1 MTKMAS
7 ALTPIEHDAVP
18 EPRPLPAPPKPTKL
32 DWLLTADPKQR
43 LRITRSLLSSLV
55 FFICVGMI
63 IYCSIIGVM
72 DPVEGSVLAGL
83 IFVSCVGFYLAMRVG
98 WNLRM
103 SDPSLTLPQIMAA
116 LTWVCGA
123 YAITNEGHGG
133 TLILF
138 ALVLVF
144 GIFNMNA
151 QRARISSFYAVAAM
165 GATMVY
171 KCTTDPVHY
180 PVKIEWM
187 YFVFVATVMPM
198 ISQLATQLSRMR
210 ERLKDQKRDLEQ
222 ALERIQEMAIRDEL
236 TGLINRRRITQVLG
250 EHAARSKRG
259 VVKFWVALIDL
270 DHFKRVNDTW
280 GHLVGDEVLCG
291 FAHMAEDILRET
303 DVIGRWGGEEFLVVM
318 LVVPP
323 NDPGAGLD
331 RLRKRLVDAQISE
344 TVPDLRIT
352 FSAGLA
358 AFERDDSI
366 EHAIE
371 RADKALY
378 QAKAQGRNRTVMAP
392 ETMAAAHG

>member
-1 MTKMAS
+1 MSPTHDLVSAAPAADPDRQAPGDTRAS
-7 ALTPIEHDAVP
+7 SRWDWALTS
-18 EPRPLPAPPKPTKL
+18 
-32 DWLLTADPKQR
+32 DPKQR
-43 LRITRSLLSSLV
+43 LRITRSLMSSLV
-55 FFICVGMI
+55 FVICVGLI
-63 IYCSIIGVM
+63 VYCSIIGLM
-72 DPVEGSVLAGL
+72 QPREGVWLASL
-83 IFVSCVGFYLAMRVG
+83 IFISCTGFYVAMRTG
-98 WNLRM
+98 WNLRFA
-103 SDPSLTLPQIMAA
+103 DPSLTLPQIVAA
-116 LTWVCGA
+116 LTWICGA
-123 YAITNEGHGG
+123 YGITNEGHGG

-151 QRARISSFYAVAAM
+151 RRARISTLYAVLAM

-171 KCTTDPVHY
+171 KGVTDPVHY

-198 ISQLATQLSRMR
+198 ISQLAAQLNRMR
-210 ERLKDQKRDLEQ
+210 ERLKEQKGELEK

-236 TGLINRRRITQVLG
+236 TGLVNRRYITQVLA

-270 DHFKRVNDTW
+270 DHFKRVNDTF
-280 GHLVGDEVLCG
+280 GHPVGDEVLRG
-291 FAHMAEDILRET
+291 FAGMARGVLRET

-323 NDPGAGLD
+323 NDPVAGLN
-331 RLRKRLVDAQISE
+331 RLRAQLESAQISQ
-344 TVPDLRIT
+344 TVPDLRIS

-358 AFERDDSI
+358 AFGPSDSI
-366 EHAIE
+366 EQAVE

-378 QAKAQGRNRTVMAP
+378 QAKASGRNRTVLDEGTWAQ
-392 ETMAAAHG
+392 A